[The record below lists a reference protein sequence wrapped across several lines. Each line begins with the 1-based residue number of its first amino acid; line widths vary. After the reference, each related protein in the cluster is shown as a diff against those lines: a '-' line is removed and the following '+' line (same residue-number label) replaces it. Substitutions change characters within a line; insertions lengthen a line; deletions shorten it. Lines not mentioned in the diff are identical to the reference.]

1 MGKPQKGGGRNSRST
16 PPQQNPNAA
25 KAAGPAIKAAEP
37 DSKEMKNLED
47 IAKKEGLKVGKSDTE
62 TDAAQNI
69 TPMSVAEAYK
79 RHMAAEKMY
88 LEASAKV
95 TAEEDKLKDRGEKL
109 LESEIQF
116 AEREEEIK
124 KGHLELEKREKDFLV
139 SEKSVNER
147 VAEFT
152 KKSSELDARERTLAE
167 KEQDLLTG
175 KLSEA
180 YEMYVQPLEEKRSEI
195 LNQISEHIGT
205 TQDSVRSQWVK
216 VLSDIEEGNDE
227 FRQNLILKMKE
238 LDEQRV
244 EVTTARGLID
254 VERQLLDEERELL
267 EKQRQELRDVQS
279 EELETRRVR
288 LEVEYQSRREA
299 LVRRE
304 EEALS
309 IVRKGEFI
317 TEWEDTLGDVDDVAN
332 HLEGLRV
339 TIDNQKLDL
348 AKRRSLIDESEL
360 LSLRTNVAGLSEEL
374 EQLRA
379 DYLAKTKESA
389 ATNSKYLDAMA
400 KYDEVE
406 NLNSTIKQYREQR
419 DQLKRDMDNLSGL
432 KTADSPF
439 SECSSMDQDV
449 SLQVPTQLSD
459 APDFGLSRF
468 VDQMQWLLFNPL
480 PDAKGSRALSYYKD
494 DLRIFV
500 AGLNTSR
507 LHILEGVS
515 GTGKTSLPIA
525 FVRAI
530 GGGES
535 NVAIQAG
542 WRDRQDLLGYFNEFQ
557 KEFRETDFL
566 RGVYRAMTPKFS
578 SSPYFVI
585 LDEMNL
591 SKVEQYFADY
601 LKGLEDAAGAD
612 VERGGS
618 VPLMDKKVPMPRFL
632 QEGKNGGIELPLPPN
647 IWFIGTANQDESTQ
661 SFAPKTQSRAHIM
674 ELPHMKPSDKE
685 MESEIGGN
693 TYSRFQPGSLGLD
706 SLQKAFSNAERNPV
720 NKAHTEKAKLV
731 FDELRE
737 VISKIDSGLSLGP
750 RFDRQIEAF
759 VPIIMETGGSLG
771 LAIDHLVFSKFIRRM
786 NENYKIT
793 TSHRRTLSDSL
804 ESVWK
809 KNSFGDCSKTKSHAT
824 LNKE

>member
-1 MGKPQKGGGRNSRST
+1 MAKPPRDRGKPQRPNS
-16 PPQQNPNAA
+16 PNQNSDKA
-25 KAAGPAIKAAEP
+25 KAAGPAIEAAKP

-47 IAKKEGLKVGKSDTE
+47 IAKQEDLKVSKSDIE
-62 TDAAQNI
+62 TDVPQNI
-69 TPMSVAEAYK
+69 TPMSVVDAYK
-79 RHMAAEKMY
+79 RHLAAEKVY
-88 LEASAKV
+88 LEAKAKV
-95 TAEEDKLKDRGEKL
+95 IEEEDKLKVRGEKL

-116 AEREEEIK
+116 AEREDEIK
-124 KGHLELEKREKDFLV
+124 EGHLELEKRKKDFLI

-175 KLSEA
+175 RLSEA
-180 YEMYVQPLEEKRSEI
+180 YEMYVRPLEDKRSEI

-227 FRQNLILKMKE
+227 FRQKLILKMKE
-238 LDEQRV
+238 IDEQRI
-244 EVTTARGLID
+244 EVTAAQGSID
-254 VERQLLDEERELL
+254 VERQLLDAERELL

-317 TEWEDTLGDVDDVAN
+317 TEWEDTLGDVDGVVN
-332 HLEGLRV
+332 NLEGLKA
-339 TIDNQKLDL
+339 TIKNYELEL

-379 DYLAKTKESA
+379 DYQAKTKESA
-389 ATNSKYLDAMA
+389 ATTSMYLEATA
-400 KYDEVE
+400 KFDEVE
-406 NLNSTIKQYREQR
+406 NLKSTIEQYRKQR
-419 DQLKRDMDNLSGL
+419 DQLKADMDHLSGV

-439 SECSSMDQDV
+439 SECSSMDRDV
-449 SLQVPTQLSD
+449 SLQSATPLQDASD
-459 APDFGLSRF
+459 FSLSRF
-468 VDQMQWLLFNPL
+468 VDQMQWMLYNPL
-480 PDAKGSRALSYYKD
+480 PDKGSTILSYYKD
-494 DLRIFV
+494 DLRVFV
-500 AGLNTSR
+500 AGLHTSR

-530 GGGES
+530 GGGDS

-647 IWFIGTANQDESTQ
+647 IWFVGTANQDESTQ

-685 MESEIGGN
+685 MESEIGGE
-693 TYSRFQPGSLGLD
+693 TYSRFQSESLGLD

-720 NKAHTEKAKLV
+720 NKAHTEKAKLI

-750 RFDRQIEAF
+750 RFDRQVEAF
-759 VPIIMETGGSLG
+759 VPIIMETGGSLA

-793 TSHRRTLSDSL
+793 TTHRKTLSDSL

-809 KNSFGDCSKTKSHAT
+809 KNSFGDCSKTKSHNT
-824 LNKE
+824 LNKD

>member
-1 MGKPQKGGGRNSRST
+1 MAKPPKDRGKPQRPNSSN
-16 PPQQNPNAA
+16 QNSDKA
-25 KAAGPAIKAAEP
+25 KAVGPAIKAAEP

-47 IAKKEGLKVGKSDTE
+47 VAKKEGLTVSKSDVDTGVP
-62 TDAAQNI
+62 QN
-69 TPMSVAEAYK
+69 MNSMKVAEAYQ
-79 RHMAAEKMY
+79 RHMAAEKLY

-95 TAEEDKLKDRGEKL
+95 TAEEDKLKARGEKL

-116 AEREEEIK
+116 AEREDEIK
-124 KGHLELEKREKDFLV
+124 EGHLDLEKRKSEFLV
-139 SEKSVNER
+139 SEKSFNER

-227 FRQNLILKMKE
+227 FRQKLILKMKE
-238 LDEQRV
+238 IDEQRI
-244 EVTTARGLID
+244 EVTAAQGLID
-254 VERQLLDEERELL
+254 VERQLLEAERELL

-317 TEWEDTLGDVDDVAN
+317 TEWEDTLGDIDGVVN
-332 HLEGLRV
+332 NLEGLKA
-339 TIDNQKLDL
+339 TIKNYELEL

-379 DYLAKTKESA
+379 DYQAKTKESA
-389 ATNSKYLDAMA
+389 ATTSMYLEATA
-400 KYDEVE
+400 KFDEVE
-406 NLNSTIKQYREQR
+406 NLKSTIEQYRKQR
-419 DQLKRDMDNLSGL
+419 DQLKADMDHLSGV

-439 SECSSMDQDV
+439 SECSSMDRDV

-459 APDFGLSRF
+459 TSDFGLSRF
-468 VDQMQWLLFNPL
+468 VDQMQWLLYNPL
-480 PDAKGSRALSYYKD
+480 PDKGSTILSYYKD
-494 DLRIFV
+494 DLRVFV
-500 AGLNTSR
+500 AGLHTSR

-578 SSPYFVI
+578 GSPYFVI

-601 LKGLEDAAGAD
+601 LKGLEDAEGAD
-612 VERGGS
+612 RERGGS

-685 MESEIGGN
+685 MESEIGGK
-693 TYSRFQPGSLGLD
+693 TYSRFQPESLGLD
-706 SLQKAFSNAERNPV
+706 SLQKAFDNAERNPV

-750 RFDRQIEAF
+750 RFDRQVDRF
-759 VPIIMETGGSLG
+759 VPIIMETGGSLA

-793 TSHRRTLSDSL
+793 TTHRKTLSDSL
-804 ESVWK
+804 ERVWQ
-809 KNSFGDCSKTKSHAT
+809 KNSLGDCTKSKSHIM
-824 LNKE
+824 LNHE

>member
-1 MGKPQKGGGRNSRST
+1 MGKPGRGGGRNPRPT
-16 PPQQNPNAA
+16 PPQQNSNPA

-47 IAKKEGLKVGKSDTE
+47 IAKQEGLKVSKSDTE
-62 TDAAQNI
+62 TDVAQNI
-69 TPMSVAEAYK
+69 TPMSVVDAYK
-79 RHMAAEKMY
+79 RHLAAEKVY
-88 LEASAKV
+88 LEAKAKV
-95 TAEEDKLKDRGEKL
+95 IEEEDKLKVRGEKL

-116 AEREEEIK
+116 AEREDEIK
-124 KGHLELEKREKDFLV
+124 EGHLELEKRKKDFLI

-152 KKSSELDARERTLAE
+152 KKRSELDARERTLAE

-175 KLSEA
+175 RLSEA
-180 YEMYVQPLEEKRSEI
+180 YEMYVRPLEDKRSEI

-238 LDEQRV
+238 LDEQRI
-244 EVTTARGLID
+244 EVTTGRGLID

-317 TEWEDTLGDVDDVAN
+317 TEWEDTLGDVDGVVN
-332 HLEGLRV
+332 NLEGLKA
-339 TIDNQKLDL
+339 TIKNYELEL

-379 DYLAKTKESA
+379 DYQAKTKESA
-389 ATNSKYLDAMA
+389 ATTSMYLEATA
-400 KYDEVE
+400 KFDEVE
-406 NLNSTIKQYREQR
+406 NLKSTIEQYRKQR
-419 DQLKRDMDNLSGL
+419 DQLKADMDHLSGV

-439 SECSSMDQDV
+439 SECSSMDRDV
-449 SLQVPTQLSD
+449 SLQVPTQLSNVS
-459 APDFGLSRF
+459 DFGLSRF
-468 VDQMQWLLFNPL
+468 VDQMQWLLYNPL
-480 PDAKGSRALSYYKD
+480 SDTKSSRALSYYKD
-494 DLRIFV
+494 DLRVFV

-578 SSPYFVI
+578 GSPYFVI

-612 VERGGS
+612 MERGGS
-618 VPLMDKKVPMPRFL
+618 VPLMDKEVPIPRWL
-632 QEGKNGGIELPLPPN
+632 KKGMNGGIELPLPPN

-674 ELPHMKPSDKE
+674 ELPHLKPSDKE
-685 MESEIGGN
+685 MESEIGGK
-693 TYSRFQPGSLGLD
+693 TYSRFQPESLGLE
-706 SLQKAFSNAERNPV
+706 SLLKAFSNAGRNPV
-720 NKAHTEKAKLV
+720 NKVHTEKAKLI

-750 RFDRQIEAF
+750 RFDRQVEAF

-771 LAIDHLVFSKFIRRM
+771 LAVDHLVISKFIRRM

-793 TSHRRTLSDSL
+793 TTHRKTLSDSL
-804 ESVWK
+804 ERVWQ
-809 KNSFGDCSKTKSHAT
+809 KNSFGDCSKTKSFIM
-824 LNKE
+824 LNNE

>member
-1 MGKPQKGGGRNSRST
+1 MAKPPKDRGKPQRPNSSN
-16 PPQQNPNAA
+16 QNSDKA
-25 KAAGPAIKAAEP
+25 KAVGPAIKAAEP

-47 IAKKEGLKVGKSDTE
+47 VAKKEGLTVSKSDVDTGVP
-62 TDAAQNI
+62 QN
-69 TPMSVAEAYK
+69 MNSMKVAEAYQ
-79 RHMAAEKMY
+79 RHMAAEKLY

-95 TAEEDKLKDRGEKL
+95 TAEEDKLKARGEKL

-116 AEREEEIK
+116 AEREDEIK
-124 KGHLELEKREKDFLV
+124 EGHLDLEKRKSEFLV
-139 SEKSVNER
+139 SEKSFNER

-227 FRQNLILKMKE
+227 FRQKLILKMKE
-238 LDEQRV
+238 IDEQRI
-244 EVTTARGLID
+244 EVTAAQGLID
-254 VERQLLDEERELL
+254 VERQLLEAERELL

-317 TEWEDTLGDVDDVAN
+317 TEWEDTLGDIDGVVN
-332 HLEGLRV
+332 NLEGLKA
-339 TIDNQKLDL
+339 TIKNYELEL

-379 DYLAKTKESA
+379 DYQAKTKESA
-389 ATNSKYLDAMA
+389 ATTSMYLEATA
-400 KYDEVE
+400 KFDEVE
-406 NLNSTIKQYREQR
+406 NLKSTIEQYRKQR
-419 DQLKRDMDNLSGL
+419 DQLKADMDHLSGV

-439 SECSSMDQDV
+439 SECSSMDRDV

-459 APDFGLSRF
+459 TSDFGLSRF
-468 VDQMQWLLFNPL
+468 VDQMQWLLYNPL
-480 PDAKGSRALSYYKD
+480 PDKGSTILSYYKD
-494 DLRIFV
+494 DLRVFV
-500 AGLNTSR
+500 AGLHTSR

-578 SSPYFVI
+578 GSPYFVI

-612 VERGGS
+612 KERGGS

-685 MESEIGGN
+685 MESEIGGK
-693 TYSRFQPGSLGLD
+693 TYSRFQPESLGLD
-706 SLQKAFSNAERNPV
+706 SLQKAFDNAERNPV

-750 RFDRQIEAF
+750 RFDRQVDRF
-759 VPIIMETGGSLG
+759 VPIIMETGGSLA

-793 TSHRRTLSDSL
+793 TTHRKTLSDSL
-804 ESVWK
+804 ERVWQ
-809 KNSFGDCSKTKSHAT
+809 KNSLGDCTKSKSHIM
-824 LNKE
+824 LNHE